1 MFHAKWWNRLG
12 IKDLELALEKDPKF
26 YLAYF
31 VNGSVFMNIENE
43 NDNAIKN
50 FKTFIQNTSP
60 DTNDYVHALY
70 ALSVLVKPK
79 NKKNDGRDYYYK
91 AKAAEAKFKALY
103 GVHTGLSDIKREAIQ
118 LHESS
123 DEANKLIKEYTPPK
137 AMDQKMQQLIQ
148 SGILN
153 ASFPPSPTKCSSCGA
168 DHLKD
173 KPESPLLACGACRSI
188 WYCSR
193 ECQVQDYRANHKAQ
207 CKSMQK

>member
-1 MFHAKWWNRLG
+1 
-12 IKDLELALEKDPKF
+12 
-26 YLAYF
+26 
-31 VNGSVFMNIENE
+31 MNIENE

-50 FKTFIQNTSP
+50 FKSFIQNTSP

-123 DEANKLIKEYTPPK
+123 EEANKLIKEYTPPR

-173 KPESPLLACGACRSI
+173 KPEAPLMACGACRSI

-193 ECQVQDYRANHKAQ
+193 ECQVQNYIANHKAQ